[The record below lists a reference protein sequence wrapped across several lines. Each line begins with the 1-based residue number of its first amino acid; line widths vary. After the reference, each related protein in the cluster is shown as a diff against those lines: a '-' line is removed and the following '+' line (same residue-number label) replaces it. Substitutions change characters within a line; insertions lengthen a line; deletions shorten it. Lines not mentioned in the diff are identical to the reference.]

1 MTLVN
6 LQGAPQAFSE
16 DDSNVADHN
25 DCQPHDLQAAAWW
38 LLGDRAH
45 VGMEDEGEIV
55 LINTFISYKPLLPLR
70 GRANWL
76 PRMPRN
82 AAPPAPKGPL
92 PR

>member
-45 VGMEDEGEIV
+45 VGMEDEGEIGLWMFVMLTGTRGKNLVQNFFSV
-55 LINTFISYKPLLPLR
+55 LFGGQFLF
-70 GRANWL
+70 
-76 PRMPRN
+76 
-82 AAPPAPKGPL
+82 
-92 PR
+92 